1 MDSIMTVQ
9 EMEDCYDSEW
19 ILVGDPETTDALE
32 VVKGTVLHHSKDR
45 DEVYR
50 SAIALRPPKRYAVVF
65 TGKMPAN
72 TAIVL

>member
-1 MDSIMTVQ
+1 MEQQMSVQ
-9 EMEDCYDSEW
+9 EMEARFDGEW
-19 ILVGDPETTDALE
+19 ILVSEPETTDALE
-32 VVKGTVLHHSKDR
+32 VIKGTVLHHSKDR

-50 SAIALRPPKRYAVVF
+50 RAVESRPKRYAVLF